1 MRWLAIL
8 AILVAGAAGYLA
20 WSLSGEPAPQ
30 ARANKARDL
39 EVEAQPEPAPA
50 DSAIPATVT
59 PRREPPPPIASSSA
73 PARSPAVTPSSS
85 SIDRSAPADA
95 AAATDAPEVEWTEE
109 QRRQQLYTAHGRYEK
124 GNYPGAVEAAMELA
138 RRYPP
143 WAEDGYK
150 VAIMAHCAM
159 SEPEKANAL
168 YAKMTD
174 KPAIEDLTKACTGW
188 GVALK

>member
-8 AILVAGAAGYLA
+8 AIVVAGAVGYLA
-20 WSLSGEPAPQ
+20 WSLSSGTPTQ
-30 ARANKARDL
+30 ARASKATDR
-39 EVEAQPEPAPA
+39 EVEVEPEAPPA
-50 DSAIPATVT
+50 DSAPVATVA
-59 PRREPPPPIASSSA
+59 PKRETAPPVA
-73 PARSPAVTPSSS
+73 PTFAPTRPTGPTPSSAG
-85 SIDRSAPADA
+85 SAPTDA
-95 AAATDAPEVEWTEE
+95 AAATDAPEVEWTED
-109 QRRQQLYTAHGRYEK
+109 QRRQQLFTAHGRYEK

-159 SEPEKANAL
+159 SEPDKANAL

-174 KPAIEDLTKACTGW
+174 KPAIEELTKACTGW
-188 GVALK
+188 GVTLNK